1 LQDGSFWFYE
11 YDNLGQLRSGKKY
24 WSDGTPVPG
33 QQFEYSH
40 DDIGNRT
47 QTKAGGDQSGT
58 GLRSASYSANSLNQ
72 YTSRGVPGAVDILG
86 IAPASASV
94 TVNSSP
100 ADYRRGEYFQELVTV
115 ANGANPVWQ
124 AISVSTSGGGSA
136 SGNVFVPRTP
146 EDFDDPATPSVNE
159 GYDLDGNQLR
169 DGRWNY
175 TWDGENL
182 LTKLESLA
190 NAPSGSKRRLE
201 FEYDWQGRRIKKKV
215 TNLDTSSVLLDTK
228 FLYDGWNLI
237 AELNATNNAVIRSYM
252 WGLDLSGAMQGAAGV
267 GGLLV
272 VNDTANGVNFAAY
285 DGNGNVA
292 ALVKGTD
299 GTISAQYEYG
309 PFADGPFAEPIRV
322 TGPMGKANP
331 IRFSSKYTD
340 DESDF
345 LYYGHR
351 YYNPSTGR
359 WLNRDPIRER
369 GGINLYCFV
378 NNDPPN
384 GIDLHGLYK
393 HAIHDEITRVA
404 VTTAKLNTNRKCK
417 TRIHTILMM
426 GNDSQDAPLSKL
438 WDNRRHYNR
447 LPTETEEQGNFNY
460 FDYINNYEL
469 PRFTRAWR
477 IRQNPTAKKL
487 FSPWAGYCTHG
498 KTSLF
503 TLKGMEQLTKTGMLG
518 PKVKQEPLMHRR
530 TYTHKPI

>member
-1 LQDGSFWFYE
+1 
-11 YDNLGQLRSGKKY
+11 
-24 WSDGTPVPG
+24 
-33 QQFEYSH
+33 
-40 DDIGNRT
+40 
-47 QTKAGGDQSGT
+47 
-58 GLRSASYSANSLNQ
+58 
-72 YTSRGVPGAVDILG
+72 
-86 IAPASASV
+86 
-94 TVNSSP
+94 
-100 ADYRRGEYFQELVTV
+100 
-115 ANGANPVWQ
+115 
-124 AISVSTSGGGSA
+124 
-136 SGNVFVPRTP
+136 
-146 EDFDDPATPSVNE
+146 
-159 GYDLDGNQLR
+159 
-169 DGRWNY
+169 
-175 TWDGENL
+175 
-182 LTKLESLA
+182 
-190 NAPSGSKRRLE
+190 
-201 FEYDWQGRRIKKKV
+201 
-215 TNLDTSSVLLDTK
+215 
-228 FLYDGWNLI
+228 
-237 AELNATNNAVIRSYM
+237 
-252 WGLDLSGAMQGAAGV
+252 
-267 GGLLV
+267 
-272 VNDTANGVNFAAY
+272 
-285 DGNGNVA
+285 
-292 ALVKGTD
+292 
-299 GTISAQYEYG
+299 
-309 PFADGPFAEPIRV
+309 
-322 TGPMGKANP
+322 MGKANP

-469 PRFTRAWR
+469 LRFTRAWR

-530 TYTHKPI
+530 TYTHQPI